1 MASLLRLRRL
11 RHQRRLV
18 QPRIPEGDSYMH
30 YTLTINLQTIFTDL
44 EDHVKFDSYRGQ
56 PLSCELP
63 DISGALLIST
73 IHNWCGTHYTGSAE
87 VMSHKRCGRQQQLFY
102 CAATLKQCS

>member
-11 RHQRRLV
+11 RHQRCLV
-18 QPRIPEGDSYMH
+18 QPRIPEGDSYAL
-30 YTLTINLQTIFTDL
+30 YRFSSDNLQTIFTDL

-56 PLSCELP
+56 PLSCELS

-87 VMSHKRCGRQQQLFY
+87 VMSHKRCGRQQQLFLL
-102 CAATLKQCS
+102 CGHT